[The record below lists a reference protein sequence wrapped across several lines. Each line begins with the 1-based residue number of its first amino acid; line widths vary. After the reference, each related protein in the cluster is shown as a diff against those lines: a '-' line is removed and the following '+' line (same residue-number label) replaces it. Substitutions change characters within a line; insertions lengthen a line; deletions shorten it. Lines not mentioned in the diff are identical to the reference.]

1 MPHGGLDINA
11 HGEYIYFVLTVST
24 RTKVKRKEQMK
35 GARQAKTYT
44 LRMPEEVRLW
54 AVERAQM
61 NDRSMNGEI
70 VAILK
75 ALMNGDKREQAA

>member
-1 MPHGGLDINA
+1 
-11 HGEYIYFVLTVST
+11 
-24 RTKVKRKEQMK
+24 MK

-54 AVERAQM
+54 AVERAQQ

-75 ALMNGDKREQAA
+75 ALMNGDRRDQAA

>member
-1 MPHGGLDINA
+1 
-11 HGEYIYFVLTVST
+11 
-24 RTKVKRKEQMK
+24 MK

-54 AVERAQM
+54 AVERAKQ

-75 ALMNGDKREQAA
+75 ALMTGDRRDKAA